1 MDALVLRYH
10 TQVVPPRNHVIES
23 DPLIHFDEA
32 RHAYAYDGTWLTT
45 SVTRVISDLT
55 PEAKA
60 QIEATKG
67 GPDGWQI
74 RGDTVHRALEEFLLH
89 KAGVRKDCIV
99 YDEKCATWIDG
110 MLDHWLWEDCIVEA
124 VELRLCDPEKSLGG
138 SFDFL
143 ISNKQGELTIGDL
156 KTVRTKKA
164 VESRKSAAAQ
174 LGAYVYLLNK
184 SHGLYISKC
193 ITLVAGPGKT
203 RLITEDPDHCVAEW
217 EEALS
222 TFNARQPDF

>member
-1 MDALVLRYH
+1 M
-10 TQVVPPRNHVIES
+10 IKS
-23 DPLIHFDEA
+23 DPLIYFDEA
-32 RHAYAYDGTWLTT
+32 RHAYSYLGTWLTT

-60 QIEATKG
+60 QIEATKH
-67 GPDGWQI
+67 GPDGWQV
-74 RGDTVHRALEEFLLH
+74 RGDTVHKALEQHLLFL
-89 KAGVRKDCIV
+89 AGESKQGLVIP
-99 YDEKCATWIDG
+99 EKWAEWIEP
-110 MLDHWLWEDCIVEA
+110 MVDHWLWEGCIVEA

-143 ISNKQGELTIGDL
+143 ISDRDGNLVLGDL
-156 KTVRTKKA
+156 KTVRTKSA
-164 VESRKSAAAQ
+164 VDTRKPATAQ
-174 LGAYVYLLNK
+174 LGAYVQMLNK
-184 SHGLYISKC
+184 SHKLYVNKC
-193 ITLVAGPGKT
+193 VTLVAGPGKT